1 MEEVLKTVASFTQN
15 IVFVNEVGMSRFFE
29 CGNCRGAL
37 FTTHDDKREVKV
49 CPYCGK
55 DNYLCEIKKGKL

>member
-1 MEEVLKTVASFTQN
+1 
-15 IVFVNEVGMSRFFE
+15 MSKFFQ

-37 FTTHDDKREVKV
+37 FTTYDDRRAVKV

-55 DNYLCEIKKGKL
+55 DDNLCEIKSGDGKTK